1 MKVLLDTNVVLDLL
15 LDRESFSELAQAIF
29 LKIESKHIKGFL
41 CPTTLTTL
49 YYLLSKHLDKKQCN
63 QTMEN
68 LLALF
73 DITNL
78 TKSVLVDSV
87 QSVGS
92 DFEDSVIY
100 TSAKHTKLDVI
111 VTRDK
116 TGFKHSSVKVM
127 SPQEFLIF
135 IETHLEK

>member
-1 MKVLLDTNVVLDLL
+1 MRVLLDTNVVLDLL
-15 LDRESFSELAQAIF
+15 LDREPFSELAQAIF
-29 LKIESKHIKGFL
+29 LKVESKYVEGFL

-49 YYLLSKHLDKKQCN
+49 YYLLRKHLDKKPCN

-73 DITNL
+73 ETTHL
-78 TKSVLVDSV
+78 TKLVLVDSV
-87 QSVGS
+87 RSVGS

-100 TSAKHTKLDVI
+100 TSAKHTKIDVI
-111 VTRDK
+111 VTRNT
-116 TGFKHSSVKVM
+116 TGFKNSAIKVM

-135 IETHLEK
+135 IDANS

>member
-1 MKVLLDTNVVLDLL
+1 MRVLLDTNVVLDLL
-15 LDRESFSELAQAIF
+15 LDREPFSELAQAIF
-29 LKIESKHIKGFL
+29 LNVESKHVEGFL

-49 YYLLSKHLDKKQCN
+49 YYLLGKHLDKKQCN

-73 DITNL
+73 ETTHL
-78 TKSVLVDSV
+78 TKPVLVDSV
-87 QSVGS
+87 RSVGS

-100 TSAKHTKLDVI
+100 TSAKHTKIDVI
-111 VTRDK
+111 VTRDT
-116 TGFKHSSVKVM
+116 TGFKNSAIKVM

-135 IETHLEK
+135 VDANS

>member
-15 LDRESFSELAQAIF
+15 LDREPFSELAQAIF
-29 LKIESKHIKGFL
+29 LKVESKHVEGFL

-73 DITNL
+73 ETTNL
-78 TKSVLVDSV
+78 TKPVLVDSV
-87 QSVGS
+87 RSVGS

-100 TSAKHTKLDVI
+100 TSAKHTKIDVI
-111 VTRDK
+111 VTRDT
-116 TGFKHSSVKVM
+116 TGFKNSAIKVM

-135 IETHLEK
+135 VGANET

>member
-15 LDRESFSELAQAIF
+15 LDREPFSELAQTIF
-29 LKIESKHIKGFL
+29 LKIESKQIQGFL

-49 YYLLSKHLDKKQCN
+49 YYLLGKHLDKKRCN

-68 LLALF
+68 LLTLF
-73 DITNL
+73 EITNL
-78 TKSVLVDSV
+78 TKPVLVESV
-87 QSVGS
+87 RNIGS

-100 TSAKHTKLDVI
+100 TSAKYTDMDVI
-111 VTRDK
+111 VTRDA
-116 TGFKHSSVKVM
+116 TGFKNATIKVM

-135 IETHLEK
+135 VDANTK

>member
-1 MKVLLDTNVVLDLL
+1 MRVLLDTNVVLDLL
-15 LDRESFSELAQAIF
+15 LDREPFSELAQAIF
-29 LKIESKHIKGFL
+29 LTVESKQIQGFL

-49 YYLLSKHLDKKQCN
+49 YYLLSKHLNKKQCN

-73 DITNL
+73 EISTL
-78 TKSVLVDSV
+78 TKSVLIDSV
-87 QSVGS
+87 RSVGS

-100 TSAKHTKLDVI
+100 TSAKHTKIDVI

-116 TGFKHSSVKVM
+116 TGFKNSAIKVM
-127 SPQEFLIF
+127 SPQDFLIF
-135 IETHLEK
+135 MDAN

>member
-1 MKVLLDTNVVLDLL
+1 MRVLLDTNVVLDLL
-15 LDRESFSELAQAIF
+15 LDREPFSELAQAIF
-29 LKIESKHIKGFL
+29 LKVESKQVEGFL

-49 YYLLSKHLDKKQCN
+49 YYLLGKHLDKKQCN

-73 DITNL
+73 ETSNL
-78 TKSVLVDSV
+78 TKPVLVDSV
-87 QSVGS
+87 RSVGS

-100 TSAKHTKLDVI
+100 TSAKHTKIDII

-116 TGFKHSSVKVM
+116 IGFKNSAIKVM
-127 SPQEFLIF
+127 SPQEFLI
-135 IETHLEK
+135 LADVN

>member
-1 MKVLLDTNVVLDLL
+1 MRVLLDANIVLDLL
-15 LDRESFSELAQAIF
+15 LDREPFSELAQAIF
-29 LKIESKHIKGFL
+29 LNVESKHVEGFL

-49 YYLLSKHLDKKQCN
+49 YYLLGKHLDKKQCN

-73 DITNL
+73 ETTNL
-78 TKSVLVDSV
+78 TKPVLVDSV
-87 QSVGS
+87 RSVGS

-100 TSAKHTKLDVI
+100 TSAKHTKIDVI
-111 VTRDK
+111 VTRDT
-116 TGFKHSSVKVM
+116 TGFKNSAIKVM

-135 IETHLEK
+135 VDANS

>member
-1 MKVLLDTNVVLDLL
+1 MRVLLDTNVVLDLL
-15 LDRESFSELAQAIF
+15 LDREPFSELAQAIF
-29 LKIESKHIKGFL
+29 LNVESKHVEGFL

-49 YYLLSKHLDKKQCN
+49 YYLLGKHLDKKQCN

-73 DITNL
+73 ETTHL
-78 TKSVLVDSV
+78 TKPVLVDSV
-87 QSVGS
+87 RSVGS

-100 TSAKHTKLDVI
+100 TSAKHTKIDVI
-111 VTRDK
+111 VTRDT
-116 TGFKHSSVKVM
+116 TGFKNSAIKVM

-135 IETHLEK
+135 IDANS